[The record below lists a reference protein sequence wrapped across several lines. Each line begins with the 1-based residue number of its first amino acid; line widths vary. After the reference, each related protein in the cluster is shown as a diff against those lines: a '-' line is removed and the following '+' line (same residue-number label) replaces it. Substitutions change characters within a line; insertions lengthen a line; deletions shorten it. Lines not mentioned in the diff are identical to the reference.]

1 MQPVFLLLVF
11 IAKSIVKIMRKATL
25 VGLILLIAMTSWSQ
39 EKEYKTIVDFNEAR
53 ISGMGGVMMQFTAV
67 DGNFAHMLGGGGAVL
82 LGDFF
87 VGAYGIGLTNM
98 IPVTTDPNYGEYY
111 SSGDRLS
118 IGHGGFW
125 IGYSLFGERAIHV
138 NFSSLIGWGTI
149 GIGSDYYPEVLLP
162 DGVFVM
168 SPTIEADLNI
178 TRFFRLGIG
187 ATYNIYTFVDL
198 PGYTASDFSAPGGFL
213 SFKFGW
219 F

>member
-1 MQPVFLLLVF
+1 
-11 IAKSIVKIMRKATL
+11 MRKATL
-25 VGLILLIAMTSWSQ
+25 AGFILLISITSWSQ
-39 EKEYKTIVDFNEAR
+39 EKEYQTIVDFDNAR
-53 ISGMGGVMMQFTAV
+53 ISGMGGMMMQFTAV
-67 DGNFAHMLGGGGAVL
+67 DGNFAHMLGGGGAIL
-82 LGDFF
+82 IGDFF
-87 VGAYGIGLTNM
+87 FGAYGIGLTNM
-98 IPVTTDPNYGEYY
+98 IPLTDREDYNQA
-111 SSGDRLS
+111 DRLS

-125 IGYSLFGERAIHV
+125 LGYSLFGERALHV

-149 GIGSDYYPEVLLP
+149 GVSDIYYPETLYP
-162 DGVFVM
+162 DGIFII

-178 TRFFRLGIG
+178 TRYFRLGIG